1 MYFTEDLLGLGTG
14 HLYMILMLSCIVNR
28 PIIHWIVT
36 DQHFYSWESGGMQ
49 MLGFFLRTAV
59 FKISCCHETGQGK
72 DLHASGKILY
82 NLFLVFVMTKS
93 WITFRNVNRNNK
105 FKTSAV
111 QKEQVSRC
119 CKFQFFRES
128 HIFSG
133 WIFKE
138 ILIGKCPWS

>member
-1 MYFTEDLLGLGTG
+1 
-14 HLYMILMLSCIVNR
+14 
-28 PIIHWIVT
+28 
-36 DQHFYSWESGGMQ
+36 MQ

-111 QKEQVSRC
+111 QKKTSQS
-119 CKFQFFRES
+119 
-128 HIFSG
+128 
-133 WIFKE
+133 
-138 ILIGKCPWS
+138 LL